1 MYVMRY
7 EKTPIDTKLQVEKLK
22 NRGLIVKDELLAE
35 QYLRNISY
43 YRLRAYTYPF
53 QMNEEDKEHVFLQTD
68 ISFEDV
74 IELYHFDRRL
84 SSLLFN
90 VIEKIEVAM
99 RTRIA
104 LTYSVDTGD
113 GFWFLNDRMYFL
125 HEKFLALTRNEVI
138 EGRRYIGELMK
149 EIERSNEEF
158 IACYYDKYCAPAFP
172 PSWMTL
178 EVVSMGT
185 LSKLFSALD
194 KNVPSCKSIV
204 KDLGLYKFEILR
216 NWLHALS
223 SLRNICA
230 HHGRLWNRRF
240 TIELEFPNR
249 TEKPF
254 LSREEIAGI
263 RKNKLFGYLS
273 VMLYLLQFISPE
285 SSFKANLL
293 ELLNSRPKLVKLK
306 EMGFPEQWQNYT
318 LWK

>member
-1 MYVMRY
+1 
-7 EKTPIDTKLQVEKLK
+7 
-22 NRGLIVKDELLAE
+22 
-35 QYLRNISY
+35 
-43 YRLRAYTYPF
+43 
-53 QMNEEDKEHVFLQTD
+53 
-68 ISFEDV
+68 
-74 IELYHFDRRL
+74 
-84 SSLLFN
+84 
-90 VIEKIEVAM
+90 M